1 MKKKI
6 FKALLVSVL
15 TVILTSVLLFYLLI
29 VLGLSPRLQSTWVCT
44 AMTTMNHKYL
54 ATWFIPEEKIKK
66 IMEESAIDDSGFNSE
81 MTEFEKEEVSPEEVN
96 VDTYIEE
103 GYEML
108 EEGIYLKEVSK
119 STCRGYVMLIKDPKR
134 VKIRDTKKQFEEGQT
149 VKRMVTDAGA
159 IAGINGGGFIDG
171 ANYDSNGGN
180 PAGLIIE
187 NSELVNP
194 ISIEDEKV
202 YNMIGLNSDGVLIL
216 RHCTAKE
223 AIEMGI
229 VSAVSFSPYIVVNG
243 EGTIKNGTG
252 GWGIAPRTAIGQR
265 KSGEILFL
273 VIDGR
278 QVGWSLGCDLDVLQE
293 VMLEEK
299 AENAAMLDGG
309 SSTVLF
315 YNGDYVNR
323 PSLGHE
329 RLINNCFIVEK

>member
-1 MKKKI
+1 MIKKVI
-6 FKALLVSVL
+6 KALIISVVS
-15 TVILTSVLLFYLLI
+15 VILTSVLLFYFLI
-29 VLGLSPRLQSTWVCT
+29 VLGLSPRLQSMWVCT

-54 ATWFIPEEKIKK
+54 ATWFISEEKIDK
-66 IMEESAIDDSGFNSE
+66 IMKENAVDDSDYNSE
-81 MTEFEKEEVSPEEVN
+81 MTEFEKEEIPPEEIL
-96 VDTYIEE
+96 VDPYLEE

-108 EEGIYLKEVSK
+108 EEGIYLKEVST
-119 STCRGYVMLIKDPKR
+119 STCRGYVMLIQDPKR
-134 VKIRDTKKQFEEGQT
+134 VKLRDTKKQYEEGQT
-149 VKRMVTDAGA
+149 VKKMVTEAGA

-171 ANYDSNGGN
+171 ANYDSNGGR
-180 PAGLIIE
+180 PAGLVIE
-187 NSELVNP
+187 NSKL
-194 ISIEDEKV
+194 ISPLSPDDEKV

-216 RHCTAKE
+216 NHCTAKE
-223 AIEMGI
+223 ALDMEI

-243 EGTIKNGTG
+243 EGTIKNGSG

-278 QVGWSLGCDLDVLQE
+278 QIGWSLGCDLDVLQS
-293 VMLEEK
+293 VMLDEK

-315 YNGDYVNR
+315 YNGEYVNK

-329 RLINNCFIVEK
+329 RLINNCFIVE